1 MRKIIALLA
10 IACTV
15 GMTSCKK
22 EFQRYEGPT
31 QIRFEKTSYSFN
43 VTAETA
49 TVTIPIQLV
58 STENQPEIV
67 ANIAVDAKSTAAAA
81 VTVPTSVKI
90 DAGRYV
96 SNVVINVNYAALVA
110 ATKENPT
117 PNKVVLNLTSGIK
130 VAENFKTTTITLV
143 KK

>member
-31 QIRFEKTSYSFN
+31 QIRFEKTSYSFD

-58 STENQPEIV
+58 STENQPEIA
-67 ANIAVDAKSTAAAA
+67 ANIAVDAKSTAATA
-81 VTVPTSVKI
+81 VTVPTAVKI
-90 DAGRYV
+90 DAGRYIG
-96 SNVVINVNYAALVA
+96 NVVINVNHAALGA
-110 ATKENPT
+110 S
-117 PNKVVLNLTSGIK
+117 NKVVLNLTSGIK